1 MRVVE
6 YGKENQD
13 VIMLLHGGGL
23 APWNY
28 KEEAKLLEDKFH
40 ILVPVLDGH
49 SGSDHEFISIEENA
63 RKLIQYI
70 DEAYGGQV
78 LLIGGLSLGGQIL
91 VEMLSQREAVCRFA
105 IIESA
110 LAMPMKITASLIKS
124 CFPLC
129 YPLIK
134 KRWFAKLQF
143 NSLHIKQ
150 PLFEDY
156 FKDSANIGK
165 EDMVAFLQA
174 NSDYKIKNTLS
185 SCQSKTLVLAG
196 GKEQRIMKKSAELI
210 SKNISDS
217 TFEILPEYCHGDLS
231 LNHSEK
237 YTEKLLRFIGKI

>member
-1 MRVVE
+1 
-6 YGKENQD
+6 
-13 VIMLLHGGGL
+13 MLLHGGGL
-23 APWNY
+23 ALWNY
-28 KEEAKLLEDKFH
+28 KEEAELLEDKFH

-49 SGSDHEFISIEENA
+49 SGSDCKFISIEENA
-63 RKLIQYI
+63 KKLIQYI

-91 VEMLSQREAVCRFA
+91 VEMLSQREDVCRFT

-110 LAMPMKITASLIKS
+110 LSMPMKMTASLIKS
-124 CFPLC
+124 FFPLC

-156 FKDSANIGK
+156 FKNSAIIGK

-174 NSDYKIKNTLS
+174 NFDYKIKNTLS

-196 GKEQRIMKKSAELI
+196 SKELTEQEQKREQG
-210 SKNISDS
+210 ISDFHFYFS
-217 TFEILPEYCHGDLS
+217 
-231 LNHSEK
+231 
-237 YTEKLLRFIGKI
+237 IGTMAVDIPD

>member
-1 MRVVE
+1 MGLRVTKMRVVE

-28 KEEAKLLEDKFH
+28 KEEAEQLEDKFH

-49 SGSDHEFISIEENA
+49 SGSDSKFSSIEENA
-63 RKLIQYI
+63 KKLIQYI
-70 DEAYGGQV
+70 DEAYSGQV
-78 LLIGGLSLGGQIL
+78 LFIGGLSLGGQIL
-91 VEMLSQREAVCRFA
+91 VEMLSQRKDVCRFA

-110 LAMPMKITASLIKS
+110 LAMPMKITASLVKS

-129 YPLIK
+129 YPLTK

-156 FKDSANIGK
+156 FKDSAIIRK
-165 EDMVAFLQA
+165 EDMAAFLRA
-174 NSDYKIKNTLS
+174 NSDYKMKDTLS
-185 SCQSKTLVLAG
+185 SCRSKTLVLAG
-196 GKEQRIMKKSAELI
+196 GREQRIMKKSAELI
-210 SKNISDS
+210 SKISVIQHLKFCRD
-217 TFEILPEYCHGDLS
+217 TV
-231 LNHSEK
+231 
-237 YTEKLLRFIGKI
+237 TET

>member
-1 MRVVE
+1 MKVVE

-40 ILVPVLDGH
+40 ILLPVLDGH
-49 SGSDHEFISIEENA
+49 SGSGHEFISIEENA

-70 DEAYGGQV
+70 DEAYNGQV
-78 LLIGGLSLGGQIL
+78 LFIGGLSLGGQIL
-91 VEMLSQREAVCRFA
+91 VEMLSQREDICRFA

-110 LAMPMKITASLIKS
+110 LVLPMKITASLIKA

-165 EDMVAFLQA
+165 EDMVAFLRA

-185 SCQSKTLVLAG
+185 SCQSKTLVLVG
-196 GKEQRIMKKSAELI
+196 GQEQRIMKKSAQLI

-217 TFEILPEYCHGDLS
+217 TFEILPGYCHGDLS